1 MQVPFYNS
9 YISYFWCGVWFAVT
23 FAACLNAYLEFNS
36 KGNLSLDRSITLVSR
51 TKAQR
56 RD

>member
-23 FAACLNAYLEFNS
+23 FAACLNAYLEFNW
-36 KGNLSLDRSITLVSR
+36 GNLSLDRSITLVSR